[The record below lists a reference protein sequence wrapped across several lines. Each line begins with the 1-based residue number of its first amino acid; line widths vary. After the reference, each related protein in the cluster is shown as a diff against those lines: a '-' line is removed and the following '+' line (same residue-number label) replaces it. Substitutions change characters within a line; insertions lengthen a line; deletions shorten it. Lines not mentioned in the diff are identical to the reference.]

1 MAKTCPLCEA
11 REDRKLI
18 EALVEN
24 GGDLSAVKK
33 VLKDKG
39 VEASTY
45 AIRKHFKDHTKLKPD
60 QIHESLI
67 TKVLPTKEEREQL
80 AKEKASR
87 DEEVK
92 EYLDNVATIDMDRV
106 LAAVGVTGMCESM
119 TDVLTLVQKMSIA
132 LHTASSAIAYDRLD
146 RFMRDPEGRRYPQ
159 VELRGA
165 KMTSEMVSEAFGYQ
179 QAVNLQTAADTVEK
193 AGYKILDGSA
203 TSGE

>member
-1 MAKTCPLCEA
+1 MAKQCPLCEA

-24 GGDLSAVKK
+24 GGDLTAVRT
-33 VLKDKG
+33 LLNEKG
-39 VEASTY
+39 IEASTY
-45 AIRKHFKDHTKLKPD
+45 AIRKHFKEHTKIKPSD
-60 QIHESLI
+60 IHESLI
-67 TKVLPTKEEREQL
+67 TKVQPTKAEREKL
-80 AKEKASR
+80 AVEKAKR

-92 EYLDNVATIDMDRV
+92 EYLDDVATIDLDRV
-106 LAAVGVTGMCESM
+106 LAAVGVTGKCESM
-119 TDVLTLVQKMSIA
+119 TEVLTLVQKMSIA

-165 KMTSEMVSEAFGYQ
+165 KMTSEMVSEAFGYS

-193 AGYKILDGSA
+193 AGYKILDASA
-203 TSGE
+203 NMES

>member
-18 EALVEN
+18 ETLVEN

-39 VEASTY
+39 IEASTY
-45 AIRKHFKDHTKLKPD
+45 AIRKHFKEHTKLKPD

-67 TKVLPTKEEREQL
+67 TKVQPTKEEREKM
-80 AKEKASR
+80 AKDKASR
-87 DEEVK
+87 EEEVK
-92 EYLDNVATIDMDRV
+92 QYLDNVATIDLDRV
-106 LAAVGVTGMCESM
+106 LTAVGVNGKCESM